1 MSHAPATPAPARLPL
16 LRCPATWLLLL
27 TLLAFALRM
36 VQLDTPVLRW
46 DEGWSLAHASLS
58 WPALVQVAAEDW
70 HPPLYTALLKLW
82 LITGRTT
89 FGIRYL
95 SVLLGA
101 LAVPLTYRVAL
112 AWAGRRRL
120 ALLAA
125 LGAAWL
131 PMLVYYGQVTRMYPL
146 AALTMLAATYSLL
159 RGLARPS
166 FRADVALALSTAAA
180 MLTLYQAVWPLAG
193 LYLYGAL
200 ARPRRAPRL
209 LLSGLG
215 AVAAYTPWLL
225 VAGPTIM
232 ARMGAGASDG
242 GETLRGV
249 LHYLRPTAVGLTF
262 SYESGWPAI
271 AALLAVL
278 AMGLLFWL
286 LRRPRPAEARR
297 LLLPALVI
305 LVSLFGIAYVSQS
318 SRWFAVRHLVPATL
332 FLALALA
339 WALDSLAVRW
349 KPLLPLALIVL
360 ALAYWP
366 TSSRFVYAK
375 NLEVVDPFDP
385 AADYRFIHQNVR
397 PEDRVYFNVLSTA
410 GWYENLRGPDDPP
423 WSYAMRWEPIIEP
436 LPRIAERITRDAATY
451 HRLWFALYRGTFA
464 TNAPLKAWLDAR
476 YYPASGSWQ
485 GDTLFLAY
493 AVPGDVWTAAP
504 RDDAFGPLV
513 LRGVRFTPQAV
524 PGGEVAVELTW
535 AVTAAPSANYKV
547 FVHLTDD
554 TGWVVA
560 QHDDLPL
567 GGDELTA
574 GWRAGRVVLD
584 RHGVFLPEQLPDRL
598 HLRVGL
604 YDAAT
609 GERVRLPDGS
619 EWVEI
624 ATLDVTR

>member
-1 MSHAPATPAPARLPL
+1 MSPAPAIPVPARLSL
-16 LRCPATWLLLL
+16 LRCPAIWLIAL
-27 TLLAFALRM
+27 TLFAFVLRM

-46 DEGWSLAHASLS
+46 DEGWSLAHASLPWS
-58 WPALVQVAAEDW
+58 ALVRVAAEDW
-70 HPPLYTALLKLW
+70 HPPLYTILLKLW
-82 LITGRTT
+82 LISGKTT

-95 SVLLGA
+95 SVLLST

-146 AALTMLAATYSLL
+146 AALTMLAATAALL

-166 FRADVALALSTAAA
+166 WRADATLALSTTAA
-180 MLTLYQAVWPLAG
+180 MLTLYQAVWPLIG

-200 ARPRRAPRL
+200 AQPRRLPRL
-209 LLSGLG
+209 LLCGLG
-215 AVAAYTPWLL
+215 AVVGYVPWLL
-225 VAGPTIM
+225 IAGPTIR
-232 ARMGAGASDG
+232 ARMGADAADG
-242 GETLRGV
+242 EQVLRGV

-262 SYESGWPAI
+262 SYDSGWPAI
-271 AALLAVL
+271 AALLLVL
-278 AMGLLFWL
+278 ALGLLFWL
-286 LRRPRPAEARR
+286 LRRPRPAAARR

-332 FLALALA
+332 FLALGLA

-349 KPLLPLALIVL
+349 KPLLPLALAVL

-375 NLEVVDPFDP
+375 TLEVVDPFDP
-385 AADYRFIHQNVR
+385 AADYCFIRQNVR
-397 PEDRVYFNVLSTA
+397 PADLVYFNVLSTA
-410 GWYENLRGPDDPP
+410 GWYENLRGPEDPR

-436 LPRIAERITRDAATY
+436 LPRIADRVARDAAV
-451 HRLWFALYRGTFA
+451 HRRLWFAIYRGTYA
-464 TNAPLKAWLDAR
+464 TNAPLKAWLDAH
-476 YYPASGSWQ
+476 YYPAGGSWQ

-493 AVPGDVWTAAP
+493 AVAGEDWTTMPRQDV
-504 RDDAFGPLV
+504 FGPLL
-513 LRGVRFTPQAV
+513 LRAVRFTPQAV

-535 AVTAAPSANYKV
+535 AVTGVVPANYKV
-547 FVHLTDD
+547 FVHLTDE

-574 GWRAGRVVLD
+574 GWRVGRVVLD
-584 RHGVFLPEQLPDRL
+584 RHGVLLPETLPDRL
-598 HLRVGL
+598 HLRIGL

-609 GERVRLPDGS
+609 GERVRLPDGR

-624 ATLDVTR
+624 ATLDVVR